1 MLRLHTL
8 LAVEQSIFKTKRK
21 YPFYTNLFLLDA
33 INARYMD
40 LKLWDNKFVPRVY
53 VSRPVTDWLPTA
65 HRQRQKQFESN
76 GSHRYAAA
84 PSTD

>member
-1 MLRLHTL
+1 MLLLHTL
-8 LAVEQSIFKTKRK
+8 LAAERSMFRAKRK
-21 YPFYTNLFLLDA
+21 YPCYTNLFRLDA
-33 INARYMD
+33 INARYMG
-40 LKLWDNKFVPRVY
+40 LMLWDNKCVPRVH
-53 VSRPVTDWLPTA
+53 VSCPVTDWVPTA